1 MKDDKRTA
9 MIGETLDRISVN
21 MGQVKRQLMTLGMA
35 LDMIRLNESVAILD
49 AVDAAGMRQTM
60 VDAQD
65 AEAVASW
72 DELRVTVLT
81 AIKIRDA
88 INAYSDELVSTMTAD
103 AQAEFRSTVDRLR
116 TEAAA
121 IARGDASVN

>member
-1 MKDDKRTA
+1 MKLDKKTA

-35 LDMIRLNESVAILD
+35 LDMIRLDESVAILD
-49 AVDAAGMRQTM
+49 AVDGAGMRQTM